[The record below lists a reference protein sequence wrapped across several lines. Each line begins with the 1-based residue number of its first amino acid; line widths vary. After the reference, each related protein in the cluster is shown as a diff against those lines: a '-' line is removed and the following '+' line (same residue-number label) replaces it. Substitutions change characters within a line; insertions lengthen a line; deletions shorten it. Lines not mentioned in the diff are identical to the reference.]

1 QRAAG
6 HTPAHPA
13 NVAHMTHPSTSLLT
27 DKYEL
32 TMLAAALRDG
42 TAGRRAT
49 FEVFARRLPDGRRYG
64 VVAGTGRLLEALAE
78 FRFGSDELKS
88 LSTFLD
94 GDSLEYLAAYR
105 FSGDIDGYPEGELY
119 FPGSPV
125 LTLRGTFAECV
136 ILETLTLS
144 ILNHD
149 SAVASAAARMV
160 SAAGGRPLI
169 EMGSRRTHE
178 LAAVACA
185 RAAYL
190 AGFES
195 TSNLEAQ
202 RRYGAEREAF
212 RAQVEALGV
221 GTTLLVDT
229 YDITAGVENAIAV
242 AGPELG
248 AVRIDSGDLG
258 VLARQVRAQL
268 DTLGAHRTRIVVSG
282 DLDEYSIAALRA
294 EPVDIYGVGTSVVT
308 GSGMPTAGMVYKL
321 VEIDGIPVAKRS
333 SHKESHG
340 GHKCALRI
348 AKPTGTITEEVV
360 YRAATGQ
367 PVVTEPHRT
376 LTSALVRGGR
386 PVATDS
392 LEDARERVRTGLL
405 SLPWEGLGLSHG
417 DPAIVTRLER
427 RATRRRALLDAGIAA
442 LGAIDGPALT
452 IRTDVLE
459 SVMRVVTE
467 FAAEGDDLE
476 TRAVETFIGATVDN
490 PVYGRILM
498 VAPFTEPTLGSAG
511 FAGSLAFASLAE
523 KALIDVDDPGR
534 RRFLSLIDYISRMGR
549 QVALIV
555 VDVQNDFCEGGS
567 LSVPGGA
574 ALAQTLNALTDSGVY
589 DAVVATR
596 DHHVDPG
603 DHFSET
609 PDFQTSWPPHCRAG
623 TPGAEFHPDLDLA
636 PVDEVF
642 SKGAYSA
649 AYSGFEGVSTDGTT
663 LSTWLQSR
671 QLNSVD
677 VVGIATD
684 YCVAATAH
692 DAAREGLHTRVLT
705 AYCKLGDASAS
716 ATGLLATAVAALGGT
731 ERAGQLTMAT
741 AVEHSLYSGEHLV
754 VQAGTGTG
762 KSLAYLVPAL
772 AHAIET
778 SSPVVVSTATIAL
791 QRQLVD
797 RDLPRLAEALTPS
810 LARKPRFAILKGRG
824 NYLALGRDV
833 QRLNEWADTTK
844 TGDRDE
850 LKPGVPDRSWS
861 QVSVSARECLGATR
875 CPFGTECFA
884 ELARLDAGQ
893 SDVVVT
899 NHALLAIDAIADI
912 NILPE
917 HDAVIVDEAHDLVDR
932 VTSVATQELSA
943 VGLTVTIRRIGRLVS
958 PETASRF
965 EASSAT
971 FSSLIHDSRP
981 GTIDRAD
988 EETVTYLTALRD
1000 A

>member
-1 QRAAG
+1 
-6 HTPAHPA
+6 
-13 NVAHMTHPSTSLLT
+13 MTHPSTSLLT

-42 TAGRRAT
+42 TAGRHAT

-125 LTLRGTFAECV
+125 LTLRGSFAECV

-202 RRYGAEREAF
+202 RRYGVPARGTAAHAFTLLHAKDGMSPGEAEREAF

-229 YDITAGVENAIAV
+229 YDITAGVANAIAV
-242 AGPELG
+242 AGPGLG

-308 GSGMPTAGMVYKL
+308 GSGIPTAGMVYKL

-367 PVVTEPHRT
+367 PMVTEPHRT
-376 LTSALVRGGR
+376 LTSALVRAGT

-417 DPAIVTRLER
+417 DPAIVTRL
-427 RATRRRALLDAGIAA
+427 
-442 LGAIDGPALT
+442 
-452 IRTDVLE
+452 
-459 SVMRVVTE
+459 
-467 FAAEGDDLE
+467 
-476 TRAVETFIGATVDN
+476 
-490 PVYGRILM
+490 
-498 VAPFTEPTLGSAG
+498 
-511 FAGSLAFASLAE
+511 
-523 KALIDVDDPGR
+523 
-534 RRFLSLIDYISRMGR
+534 
-549 QVALIV
+549 
-555 VDVQNDFCEGGS
+555 
-567 LSVPGGA
+567 
-574 ALAQTLNALTDSGVY
+574 
-589 DAVVATR
+589 
-596 DHHVDPG
+596 
-603 DHFSET
+603 
-609 PDFQTSWPPHCRAG
+609 
-623 TPGAEFHPDLDLA
+623 
-636 PVDEVF
+636 
-642 SKGAYSA
+642 
-649 AYSGFEGVSTDGTT
+649 
-663 LSTWLQSR
+663 
-671 QLNSVD
+671 
-677 VVGIATD
+677 VG
-684 YCVAATAH
+684 
-692 DAAREGLHTRVLT
+692 
-705 AYCKLGDASAS
+705 
-716 ATGLLATAVAALGGT
+716 
-731 ERAGQLTMAT
+731 
-741 AVEHSLYSGEHLV
+741 
-754 VQAGTGTG
+754 
-762 KSLAYLVPAL
+762 
-772 AHAIET
+772 
-778 SSPVVVSTATIAL
+778 
-791 QRQLVD
+791 
-797 RDLPRLAEALTPS
+797 
-810 LARKPRFAILKGRG
+810 
-824 NYLALGRDV
+824 
-833 QRLNEWADTTK
+833 
-844 TGDRDE
+844 
-850 LKPGVPDRSWS
+850 
-861 QVSVSARECLGATR
+861 
-875 CPFGTECFA
+875 
-884 ELARLDAGQ
+884 
-893 SDVVVT
+893 
-899 NHALLAIDAIADI
+899 
-912 NILPE
+912 
-917 HDAVIVDEAHDLVDR
+917 
-932 VTSVATQELSA
+932 
-943 VGLTVTIRRIGRLVS
+943 
-958 PETASRF
+958 
-965 EASSAT
+965 
-971 FSSLIHDSRP
+971 
-981 GTIDRAD
+981 
-988 EETVTYLTALRD
+988 
-1000 A
+1000 